1 MQLLTITPSGITL
14 IFDVTLTGGIS
25 LCAGGNH
32 TVDAIEVMISGACER
47 LRGTGPEELP
57 GPANG
62 LKLLWVKPDDLC
74 EGGTPLKHEEL
85 IAAASAAWERA
96 EANMKRSPLPENW
109 P

>member
-1 MQLLTITPSGITL
+1 MQLIATTPTGLCL
-14 IFDVTLTGGIS
+14 IFDATLTGGIS
-25 LCAGGNH
+25 LCTDGH
-32 TVDAIEVMISGACER
+32 TVDAVEVKISAVCLR

-74 EGGTPLKHEEL
+74 ENGTPFKHEEL
-85 IAAASAAWERA
+85 IAAAARAWERA
-96 EANMKRSPLPENW
+96 KADLARGPLGANW

>member
-1 MQLLTITPSGITL
+1 MQLITTTPSGLCL

-25 LCAGGNH
+25 LCTDHH
-32 TVDAIEVMISGACER
+32 TVDAVEVLISGSCKR

-74 EGGTPLKHEEL
+74 ENGTPIKHEDL
-85 IAAASAAWERA
+85 IAAATRAWERVKA
-96 EANMKRSPLPENW
+96 ALARGPLGENW